1 MKIPICEY
9 PLLLLRRCLSKLEQI
24 YRGIIECPLSF
35 PGSQAIL
42 LPLTG
47 STKQDNDSSMSTI
60 KPRDYKIA
68 LELKRR
74 LTEAVEL
81 IDFKIYGSKARGDD
95 DEFSDLD
102 VFIEIA
108 SFDRKTKDLISE
120 IAWEVGLENLIVIS
134 PIVFTQDEIENSPL
148 RASPI
153 LININEEGIRV

>member
-1 MKIPICEY
+1 
-9 PLLLLRRCLSKLEQI
+9 
-24 YRGIIECPLSF
+24 
-35 PGSQAIL
+35 
-42 LPLTG
+42 
-47 STKQDNDSSMSTI
+47 MSTI

-102 VFIEIA
+102 VFIEVA
-108 SFDRKTKDLISE
+108 SFDRKIKDLISE